1 MRSPCRPPGERFS
14 VTWSKEHSLS
24 QYPLFLRTRELKN
37 ILGISETRALELLR
51 EHGIKPVDLGRGR
64 GNGLRWRT
72 TSVIQLADTLHAEAQ
87 AISRQIG
94 RKAMPG
100 PIRGKSAAD
109 LYAEFNRE
117 HTLQ

>member
-1 MRSPCRPPGERFS
+1 M
-14 VTWSKEHSLS
+14 S